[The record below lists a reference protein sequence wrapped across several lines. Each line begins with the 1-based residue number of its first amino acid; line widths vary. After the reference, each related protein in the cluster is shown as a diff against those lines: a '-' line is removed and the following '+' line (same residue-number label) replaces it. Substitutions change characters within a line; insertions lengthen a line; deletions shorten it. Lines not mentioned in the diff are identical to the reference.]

1 MSLTSVDLPE
11 PLTPV
16 TAVSVP
22 SGIATS
28 MFFRLF
34 ARAPRMTISPF
45 ERRPPRRRR
54 RDRALAAQVGAGQR
68 AVAVAAAAASGAP
81 WKITWPPC
89 SPAPGP
95 RSTT

>member
-22 SGIATS
+22 SGIETS
-28 MFFRLF
+28 MFLRLL
-34 ARAPRMTISPF
+34 ARAPRITISPLSAGRRDEGVGT
-45 ERRPPRRRR
+45 ERSPRRYAPVSEPLPSFSRS
-54 RDRALAAQVGAGQR
+54 
-68 AVAVAAAAASGAP
+68 SGVP